1 MAGVIW
7 LGQSLE
13 HEIDH
18 CELCEAFGGNSERL
32 VMRHET
38 AVAAQPRQGALDDPS
53 SPYHLEAVLV
63 GALDDLQ
70 RHWLIGE
77 IGGKSVTGITAV
89 GEDVSNEGEQAAR
102 SANEGGGAVA
112 VLHTSRDYLNGEQQ
126 ADGVDQQI
134 ALDALY
140 LLASIVAD
148 RIGRAPPFSVAFTL
162 CVSMMAALGEASRP
176 SASRHLVSNS

>member
-1 MAGVIW
+1 M
-7 LGQSLE
+7 L
-13 HEIDH
+13 
-18 CELCEAFGGNSERL
+18 F
-32 VMRHET
+32 
-38 AVAAQPRQGALDDPS
+38 
-53 SPYHLEAVLV
+53 

-77 IGGKSVTGITAV
+77 MGGEPVTGIAAI

-102 SANEGGGAVA
+102 SANEGRGAVA
-112 VLHTSRDYLNGEQQ
+112 VLHTGRDHLDAKHQ
-126 ADGVDQQI
+126 ADSVDQQI

-162 CVSMMAALGEASRP
+162 CVSMIAALGEASRP
-176 SASRHLVSNS
+176 SASRHLVSSS